1 MCGII
6 GICQRGKGVI
16 GEPLG
21 SFLKKSLHRLEYRGY
36 DSVGFAVIDQ
46 EGGIFIRKKKGKL
59 ADVESVLGFDSFD
72 GIVGIAH
79 TRWATHGE
87 PSDRNAH
94 PHIDCIGCVSVVHN
108 GTLQNYQELK
118 EFLIS
123 RGHLLR
129 SDTDTELIAHLLEE
143 KLGEGVEPLE
153 ALRAVIRSIKGTY
166 AFLAYICKDQGKIY
180 FAKNIS
186 PMVIGVGE
194 NFNIIASDIPAIL
207 SHTKKAIVIEDG
219 EIGYISPTN
228 IYIEKLSGDTVDPS
242 SRIAIIDWTPD
253 MVDKSGYPHYMLKE
267 IYEQPIAMY
276 STLSGLPDQVNAD
289 LQKMLLN
296 ARRIYIT
303 GAGTSYHASMAIEY
317 AFRNILDLDARAFIA
332 SEYQSILRG
341 LDDRDVL
348 VAISQSGETI
358 DTLVALRRARML
370 GAKVISITNVVG
382 SAVSREA
389 DYRIYMRAGP
399 EIGVAATKTFASEII
414 AGMYIVEKLCP
425 YRGVSCSLLAEEIR
439 SSPEYVKIV
448 IEKYH
453 RELEALS
460 KILRSTN
467 NMYFLGRGSTVPVSY
482 EGALKVKEISYIH
495 AEAYPAGESKHGPI
509 ALVEPGFPV
518 VFTIF
523 DDEYSEPIINN
534 IEEMRA
540 RGAYTIVV
548 ASENLSRHL
557 KLAGK
562 PIPMPIMKT
571 PAASAVYVVIH
582 QLLAYNLAVSRGF
595 DPDKPR
601 NLAKTVTV
609 E

>member
-1 MCGII
+1 LCGII
-6 GICQRGKGVI
+6 GICQWGKGVI

-46 EGGIFIRKKKGKL
+46 EGRIFIRKKKGKL

-79 TRWATHGE
+79 ARWATHGE